1 MSLEPRFVPPPTK
14 GVSSAAKVLDDWYV
28 ACESTALG
36 AKPLAIT
43 FLGMPIAV
51 FRRADG
57 RPAAVLDR
65 CPHRNVPLSMGRVR
79 GSNIECGYHGWQFDG
94 DGRCKAIPGLCGAVD
109 KGTGRNVPAFATRE
123 HDGWVWVYG
132 TPDTEPEREPFR
144 LPHRDDDRY
153 TTVYQALDMEGSLHA
168 TAENALDVPH
178 TAFLHS
184 GLFREDGERQQ
195 IDVEVRRHHDRV
207 EAEYFG
213 EQRPEGLLGKVLA
226 PGGGAVEVRHV
237 DRFILPCIAQ
247 VEYQLGEGHI
257 VATTALT
264 PISDYETRLFGA
276 AEFRFPI
283 LSARFMP
290 TKAIVNA
297 LKPLALKVLGQDAAA
312 LKKQTRNVQRFGGEQ
327 YVSTEIDVL
336 GPEILRL
343 LRQAERGARRPPRER
358 PETKRLQMLV

>member
-1 MSLEPRFVPPPTK
+1 MSLEPRLVPPPTK
-14 GVSSAAKVLDDWYV
+14 GVSSAAKVTDDWYV
-28 ACESTALG
+28 ACESSALG
-36 AKPLAIT
+36 DKPLAIT
-43 FLGMPIAV
+43 FLGTPIAV

-57 RPAAVLDR
+57 QPAAVLDR
-65 CPHRNVPLSMGRVR
+65 CPHRNVPLSMGKVR
-79 GSNIECGYHGWQFDG
+79 GPNIECGYHGWQFDG
-94 DGRCKAIPGLCGAVD
+94 AGRCKAIPGLCGPVD
-109 KGTGRNVPAFATRE
+109 KGKGRNVPAFATRE

-132 TPDTEPEREPFR
+132 TPDTTPERDPFR
-144 LPHRDDDRY
+144 LPYRDDDRY
-153 TTVYQALDMEGSLHA
+153 TTIYQALDMEGSLHA

-184 GLFREDGERQQ
+184 GLFREDGDRQT
-195 IDVEVRRHHDRV
+195 IDVEMRRYHDRV

-213 EQRPEGLLGKVLA
+213 EARPEGLLGKVLA
-226 PGGGAVEVRHV
+226 PGGGEVEVRHV

-283 LSARFMP
+283 LSSRFMP
-290 TKAIVNA
+290 TKTIVNA

-343 LRQAERGARRPPRER
+343 LRQAERGARRPPKDEPER
-358 PETKRLQMLV
+358 KRLQMRV

>member
-1 MSLEPRFVPPPTK
+1 MSLEPRLVPPATK
-14 GVSSAAKVLDDWYV
+14 SVSSAAKVLDDWYV

-36 AKPLAIT
+36 TKPLAIT
-43 FLGMPIAV
+43 FLGTPVAV

-65 CPHRNVPLSMGRVR
+65 CPHRNFPLSLGRVR
-79 GSNIECGYHGWQFDG
+79 GPNLECGYHGWQFDG
-94 DGRCKAIPGLCGAVD
+94 DGQCKAIPALCAPVD
-109 KGTGRNVPAFATRE
+109 KGAGRNVPAYATRE

-132 TPDTEPEREPFR
+132 TPDVEPERDPFR
-144 LPHRDDDRY
+144 LPYRDDDRY
-153 TTVYQALDMEGSLHA
+153 TTIHQAVDMHGSLHA

-178 TAFLHS
+178 TAFLHR

-195 IDVEVRRHHDRV
+195 IEVEIRRHHDRV

-213 EQRPEGLLGKVLA
+213 ESRPEGLLGKVLA
-226 PGGGAVEVRHV
+226 PGSDGEVRHV

-247 VEYQLGEGHI
+247 VEYQLGNVHI
-257 VATTALT
+257 VASTALT
-264 PISDYETRLFGA
+264 PVSDYETRLFGA

-283 LSARFMP
+283 VSSRFMP
-290 TKAIVNA
+290 TKAIANA

-312 LKKQTRNVQRFGGEQ
+312 LRRQTQNVERFGGEQ

-343 LRQAERGARRPPRER
+343 LRQAERGARRPPKDEPER
-358 PETKRLQMLV
+358 KRVQMRI

>member
-1 MSLEPRFVPPPTK
+1 MPLEPRLVPPPTK

-28 ACESTALG
+28 ACESSALG
-36 AKPLAIT
+36 AKPLGVT
-43 FLGMPIAV
+43 FLGTPVAL

-79 GSNIECGYHGWQFDG
+79 GPNIECGYHGWQFDG
-94 DGRCKAIPGLCGAVD
+94 EGRCQAIPGLCGAVD
-109 KGTGRNVPAFATRE
+109 KGSGRNVPSFATRE

-132 TPDTEPEREPFR
+132 TPDAEPEREPYR
-144 LPHRDDDRY
+144 LPFHDDDRY
-153 TTVYQALDMEGSLHA
+153 TTIHQALDMEGSLHA

-178 TAFLHS
+178 TAFLHR
-184 GLFREDGERQQ
+184 GLFREDGERQA
-195 IDVEVRRHHDRV
+195 IEVEVRRHHDRV

-213 EQRPEGLLGKVLA
+213 ESRPEGLLGKVLA
-226 PGGGAVEVRHV
+226 PGGGEVRHV
-237 DRFILPCIAQ
+237 DRFILPCVAQ

-264 PISDYETRLFGA
+264 PISDYRTRLFGA
-276 AEFRFPI
+276 AEFRFPFI
-283 LSARFMP
+283 SGRFVP
-290 TKAIVNA
+290 TKALANA
-297 LKPLALKVLGQDAAA
+297 LKPLALKVLGQDAEA
-312 LKKQTRNVQRFGGEQ
+312 LRKQTRNVQRFGGEQ

-343 LRQAERGARRPPRER
+343 LRQAERGARRPPRAEPER
-358 PETKRLQMLV
+358 KRLTMLV